1 MRLQSGQALFFLM
14 DLIEAVREG
23 DHADEDGQTELDH
36 EIDDPADQ
44 GEDEEDIGGDP
55 GQDGPAQGMPATIYA
70 VMMLCRMPRG
80 MRKSVPPRYKCRSPV
95 CCRGWP
101 RRKRG

>member
-1 MRLQSGQALFFLM
+1 MGPAAGCTPMIMIPYGGGVNRYAAFPAQWAGERPEPPAAGSGADMCLQSGQALFFLM

-44 GEDEEDIGGDP
+44 GGG
-55 GQDGPAQGMPATIYA
+55 
-70 VMMLCRMPRG
+70 
-80 MRKSVPPRYKCRSPV
+80 
-95 CCRGWP
+95 
-101 RRKRG
+101 

>member
-1 MRLQSGQALFFLM
+1 MCLQSGQALFFLM

-44 GEDEEDIGGDP
+44 GGG
-55 GQDGPAQGMPATIYA
+55 
-70 VMMLCRMPRG
+70 
-80 MRKSVPPRYKCRSPV
+80 
-95 CCRGWP
+95 
-101 RRKRG
+101 